1 MRIRSLHFSFIILF
15 VLLAACLYY
24 LQILKGPAY
33 KESSRRNSIRLLSI
47 RAPRGNI
54 YDRYGSILADN
65 ALAFGVFIVPQE
77 ARDLDG
83 EIKRLSGILGVS
95 ESLLKRNYKRNYHAP
110 FAPCE
115 VIKNIS
121 KREAIL
127 IEESKLDMPG
137 VLVKEFPLRRYLYKD
152 AIAHLLGYAGEIDK
166 RELESLRSY
175 GYSVKD
181 LIGKAGVE
189 KTMDALLRGKSGG
202 MQVQVDNRGR
212 QVKTLNLKRPKKG
225 SDIHL
230 TIDARLQNFV
240 WKAMQGKKGAA
251 VFMDVNTG
259 EVLSLVSNPSY
270 DPNESIS
277 KILNGMDAPLLNRA
291 IMGQYPPGS
300 LFKIAVAMAG
310 LESKKI
316 RSSTSFICYGKFKV
330 GAGRFHCWDRDGHGS
345 MDLQRGIIESCNV
358 YFYNLGLLL
367 GADKIFE
374 YAKEFGFGKKTGIDL
389 QGEEAGLVPSRSWK
403 RMEKGENWYAGDTAN
418 FSIGQGY
425 LLVTPLQVA
434 RFIAFVANGGMIL
447 KPHVL
452 KKRDSDNRN
461 TDIKLNKKNLN
472 VIRSAMNGVV
482 EDEAGTGARAY
493 SSIVSIS
500 AKTGTSQPG
509 GGLETHAWFTGFAP
523 SQKPQISFVIFLE
536 HGGSGGASAAMIAR
550 KAVEFWYKNR

>member
-1 MRIRSLHFSFIILF
+1 MRIKSLHVSFIILF
-15 VLLAACLYY
+15 VLLATCLYY
-24 LQILKGPAY
+24 LQIIKGSAY

-47 RAPRGNI
+47 MAPRGII
-54 YDRYGSILADN
+54 YDRNGSILADN

-77 ARDLDG
+77 ARDLDS
-83 EIKRLSGILGVS
+83 EIEKLSSILGVS
-95 ESLLKRNYKRNYHAP
+95 ESSLRRNYKRNYRAP

-137 VLVKEFPLRRYLYKD
+137 VLVKEFPLRRYVYKD
-152 AIAHLLGYAGEIDK
+152 AIAHILGYTGEIDE
-166 RELESLRSY
+166 RELETLRSY

-181 LIGKAGVE
+181 LIGKDGVE

-270 DPNESIS
+270 DPNESVS
-277 KILNGMDAPLLNRA
+277 KILSGRDAPLLNRA

-300 LFKIAVAMAG
+300 LFKIAVALAG
-310 LESKKI
+310 LESKKS
-316 RSSTSFICYGKFKV
+316 RPSTSFICYGKFKV

-389 QGEEAGLVPSRSWK
+389 LGEEAGFVPSRSWK
-403 RMEKGENWYAGDTAN
+403 RSEKGEGWYAGDTAN

-425 LLVTPLQVA
+425 LLATPLQVA
-434 RFIAFVANGGMIL
+434 RFIAFVANGGVAL

-452 KKRDSDNRN
+452 KKRDGDYRN
-461 TDIKLNKKNLN
+461 TDLKIEKKNLD
-472 VIRSAMNGVV
+472 VIRRAMNGVV
-482 EDEAGTGARAY
+482 EDEAGTGVRAY
-493 SSIVSIS
+493 SSILSIS

-509 GGLETHAWFTGFAP
+509 GGLKTHAWFTGFAP
-523 SQKPQISFVIFLE
+523 SEAPQISFVVFLE
-536 HGGSGGASAAMIAR
+536 HGGSGGATAAMIAK
-550 KAVEFWYKNR
+550 KAMEFWYKNH